1 MTAVAL
7 SALRETSM
15 ALRLLLII
23 IIICLR
29 AVAFFFSNR
38 NALSMK
44 IHALILLSLL
54 TYQHAFAANC
64 DKLSKQAD
72 QSFEKQQYSTT
83 FKQYQQLAEQCP
95 KQRGE
100 AWLRQGLV
108 LQKQKKTKEAEQAY
122 LTALENLSAAD
133 EMRVAALNNLATIYE
148 QQSLFPKAEPLRQE
162 ALAIRQKL
170 YGETHEYV
178 AYSLNELARLYNRQE
193 EYRKAEPLLKQA
205 LAIKEELLGA
215 EHASLASSL
224 NNLAMT
230 YAELGEY
237 AKAEALYQR
246 ALTIREQE
254 LGADNVELASPLNNL
269 ARMYSAMGDFAR
281 AEPLFKRALSLRQK
295 AYGTEDPSV
304 ATSLSNLAFLYQS
317 QRELDQ
323 AADYY
328 RQALDIWSNTLGERH
343 PDVLTTLNN
352 LAALYKAQ
360 GQGELA
366 EATTQYVLSLREEAL
381 GSLHPR
387 VANTLNNL
395 AVLHQ
400 RGGDLK
406 TAEQFYF
413 RALHIASQSEQ
424 KTLQWF
430 VQSNISELMSQQHYL
445 RMAIFFGKQ
454 SVNSLQQLRV
464 GLDNMDAELR
474 KTFVQRKS
482 YVYEH
487 LANALLNAGRLP
499 EAQQV
504 LAMLKEEEYFD
515 FIGRDVKA
523 DNRHTLIGFNQLEKH
538 WTTSLTQLSDALSKL
553 AVEITDLEH
562 DPKADTEKLQQ
573 LQQTYQGV
581 QRSYFLV
588 IQGLQTA
595 DMPEPPIL
603 SPLRWQ
609 AQQKQLQ
616 ALGAGVVLINYMLGA
631 DRLNILLTTAEDQLL
646 KTVELDR
653 EVLNQQVLA
662 LHQALQDPLL
672 PPLEPAQALYQSL
685 IAPIAEDLQ
694 RLGAKVLMVSL
705 DGTLHYIPL
714 AALYDGEQYLAASY
728 AVVNYTPAVAD
739 HLAQAR
745 QAEWQ
750 VAGLGLSDAVEGF
763 NPLPTVP
770 KELEG
775 IIVHGAD
782 DADGVVSG
790 SLYLNQDF
798 TADRLSEVL
807 DSTYP
812 VVHIASHFV
821 FKTGT
826 ESASFLLLGT
836 GEHLSLAQIRRQ
848 YRFDKLDLLTLSA
861 CETAVG
867 ASGDGKAGS
876 EIEGFGALAQQQ
888 GARAVLAS
896 LWPVND
902 DSTGLFMQQFYQFQV
917 KDALNKAQALQRVQ
931 QAFLKAAEA
940 DSTLPYYLTHPY
952 YWAPFV
958 LMGNW
963 L

>member
-1 MTAVAL
+1 
-7 SALRETSM
+7 
-15 ALRLLLII
+15 
-23 IIICLR
+23 
-29 AVAFFFSNR
+29 
-38 NALSMK
+38 MK
-44 IHALILLSLL
+44 TYTLILLNLL
-54 TYQHAFAANC
+54 TCQLVFAAEC
-64 DKLSKQAD
+64 DTLNQQA
-72 QSFEKQQYSTT
+72 ELALKKQQYSTALT
-83 FKQYQQLAEQCP
+83 HYQQLAKQCP

-108 LQKQKKTKEAEQAY
+108 LQKQQKLDDAEVAY
-122 LTALENLSAAD
+122 QTALDNLTAAD
-133 EMRVAALNNLATIYE
+133 ETRVAALNNLASMYE

-162 ALAIRQKL
+162 ALDIRQQL
-170 YGETHEYV
+170 YGDTHEYV

-193 EYRKAEPLLKQA
+193 QYRKAEPLLKRA
-205 LAIKEELLGA
+205 LAIKEQLLGE
-215 EHASLASSL
+215 EHVSLASSL
-224 NNLAMT
+224 NNLAIT

-237 AKAEALYQR
+237 AQAEALYQR

-254 LGADNVELASPLNNL
+254 LGTDNVELASPLNNL

-281 AEPLFKRALSLRQK
+281 AEPLFKRALALRQQ
-295 AYGTEDPSV
+295 AYGTQDPSV

-317 QRELDQ
+317 QRQFDQ

-328 RQALDIWSNTLGERH
+328 RQALDIWSNTLGETH

-360 GQGELA
+360 GKGELA
-366 EATTQYVLSLREEAL
+366 EATTQYVLNLREEAL

-387 VANTLNNL
+387 LANTLNNL

-400 RGGDLK
+400 RDGELK
-406 TAEQFYF
+406 TAEQFYL

-424 KTLQWF
+424 RTFQWF
-430 VQSNISELMSQQHYL
+430 VLSNLSELMSQENHL
-445 RMAIFFGKQ
+445 RLAIFFGKQ

-464 GLDNMDAELR
+464 GLDSMDAELR

-523 DNRHTLIGFNQLEKH
+523 DSRHTLISFNQLEQH
-538 WTTSLTQLSDALSKL
+538 WLTSLTQLSDTLSKL
-553 AVEITDLEH
+553 AAEITELEH
-562 DPKADTEKLQQ
+562 NAKADAKHLQE

-609 AQQKQLQ
+609 AQQKQLK
-616 ALGAGVVLINYMLGA
+616 ALGKGTVLINYLLGNE
-631 DRLNILLTTAEDQLL
+631 RLNILLSTAEEQLL
-646 KTVELDR
+646 KTLEIDR
-653 EVLNQQVLA
+653 ATLSQQVLA

-672 PPLEPAQALYQSL
+672 PPLEASQALYQSL
-685 IAPIAEDLQ
+685 IAPIAADLQ
-694 RLGAKVLMVSL
+694 RLEATVLMVSL
-705 DGTLHYIPL
+705 DGALHYIPL

-728 AVVNYTPAVAD
+728 AVVNYTPAVSD

-745 QAEWQ
+745 QPEWQ
-750 VAGLGLSDAVEGF
+750 VAGLGLSNAVEGF

-775 IIVHGAD
+775 IIQHSAD
-782 DADGVVSG
+782 DPDGVVSG

-798 TADRLSEVL
+798 TADKFSEVL
-807 DSTYP
+807 DSTYT

-836 GEHLSLAQIRRQ
+836 GEHLSLAEIRRQ

-902 DSTGLFMQQFYQFQV
+902 DSTGLFMQQFYQFQI
-917 KDALNKAQALQRVQ
+917 KDHLNKAQALQRVQ
-931 QAFLKAAEA
+931 QAFLKAADA
-940 DSTLPYYLTHPY
+940 DSMLPYYLTHPY